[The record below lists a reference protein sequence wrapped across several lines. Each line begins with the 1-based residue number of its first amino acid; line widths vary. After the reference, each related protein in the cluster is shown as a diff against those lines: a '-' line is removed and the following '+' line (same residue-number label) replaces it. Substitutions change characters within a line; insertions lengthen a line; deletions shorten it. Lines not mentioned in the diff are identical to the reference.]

1 MGLIDGIA
9 NLRPKGAEEIGP
21 AFSQGVETVTTGLQS
36 DGAVKD
42 GVQALGLPGDPSA
55 EFINGEVSPAG
66 VFNAPSQSTAL
77 SPGVLNFLTDPN
89 FSFGKEIGGLI
100 DRFPPNFGQVFLGG
114 QAAAATPSGEQVVSD
129 KVGEL
134 TTRIDDL
141 MKEAANLDLST
152 ADGQKRLAQ
161 IQLEFSQIS
170 RLLEALTEMLKKFD
184 ELAQR
189 IISNF

>member
-9 NLRPKGAEEIGP
+9 NLRPKGAEEIGS
-21 AFSQGVETVTTGLQS
+21 AVSQGIETITTGLQS
-36 DGAVKD
+36 DRAVAD
-42 GVQALGLPGDPSA
+42 GVEALGLPGERGA
-55 EFINGEVSPAG
+55 ESLNGEVAGAAAFVSPNQANVFSPAITSF
-66 VFNAPSQSTAL
+66 VA
-77 SPGVLNFLTDPN
+77 DPN
-89 FSFGKEIGGLI
+89 FLFGREIGDLI
-100 DRFPPNFGQVFLGG
+100 GFFPPNVGQLFPGG
-114 QAAAATPSGEQVVSD
+114 QAAPASPSGEQVVSD

-134 TTRIDDL
+134 TGRIDDL

-170 RLLEALTEMLKKFD
+170 RLLEALSEMLKKFD